1 MFLCDG
7 LRHVYNRI
15 SEDSPLWIFQQ
26 SHIRETKN
34 LSRDFVKSHFEIVY
48 KNIFIAT
55 LQKEEWQTIFL
66 SHFVYCGSPLHY
78 KYNFMCWDTC
88 RACSLIICTAK
99 DTSSDKHKRRNV
111 LCCALHEEGWIN
123 QKLAERFL
131 LLVPFA
137 IPDVISRNHIN
148 GMHSFT
154 HITFY
159 NIHFTRKILPARTAP
174 TLQ

>member
-1 MFLCDG
+1 MTN
-7 LRHVYNRI
+7 Y
-15 SEDSPLWIFQQ
+15 
-26 SHIRETKN
+26 
-34 LSRDFVKSHFEIVY
+34 
-48 KNIFIAT
+48 
-55 LQKEEWQTIFL
+55 FL

-99 DTSSDKHKRRNV
+99 DTSSDKHKRRPV
-111 LCCALHEEGWIN
+111 LCCALHEECRINRIN
-123 QKLAERFL
+123 QKPAESFL

-137 IPDVISRNHIN
+137 IPDVISQNNIK

-154 HITFY
+154 YITFY

-174 TLQ
+174 TLQQYFRILFVCWAHLRIIGIVRESLGCGEK